1 MNCITRF
8 LTRIHTL
15 ACFRLHV
22 AAFPPIGP
30 EVGESCVNLRDGDRC
45 GLLISEARRGY
56 WEGTADLTSHKSVA
70 CKYHFKH
77 FLRPVTAGSNMNLF
91 DFGPYLGNEFNK

>member
-8 LTRIHTL
+8 LTRIHTQ

-30 EVGESCVNLRDGDRC
+30 EVDESCVNLRDGDRC
-45 GLLISEARRGY
+45 GLLISEARGGY
-56 WEGTADLTSHKSVA
+56 WEGPALWLV
-70 CKYHFKH
+70 
-77 FLRPVTAGSNMNLF
+77 NLILNIF
-91 DFGPYLGNEFNK
+91 FILSQLG